1 MKTRNI
7 AWGIGLWLVAALGS
21 TAYAAPPKEYTVDLH
36 DQAPYFTPKRL
47 KVERGSKVT
56 WRNHGPGLSH
66 TVHFTS
72 EAGVARSGPIP
83 PRSEWTFT
91 FTGDAVV
98 RTACEIHPYMY
109 GIVIV
114 GQPSA
119 SLIAATESQAQATP
133 STGAAAAHIIEYPIP
148 VPNSVPGILAIDRQD
163 NIWVTLGGGGWANI
177 AHPPLNNFGR
187 LTADGDF
194 TVYTTPTPASGP
206 SGLLID
212 PGGNVLITE
221 LMGGK
226 IARFNPTRRTVDEI
240 PIPTPT
246 SWPTG
251 LALDRSGNLW
261 FNETKGD
268 KVGRLS
274 PEGALTEFPVP
285 TPGAHPTG
293 MDIDSRG
300 NVWIAER
307 DASKIACLRP
317 DGVFVEYKL
326 PTARAKPAGVAVDRR
341 DRVWFAEREGNQIGV
356 IEDGRIREYPLPTP
370 HAGPF
375 FIAFDRSGLVWF
387 SEVFANQIGVLNP
400 DTGRVVEFWIPTPD
414 SWPGGLAFDSQGALW
429 FTEQLG
435 NKVATI
441 PDPIQALNAALQRGS
456 PSGASSAHTPH

>member
-1 MKTRNI
+1 MQSPNRRGVT
-7 AWGIGLWLVAALGS
+7 AAVLALAVVLPVAAHAG
-21 TAYAAPPKEYTVDLH
+21 PKPKEYTVELR
-36 DQAPYFTPKRL
+36 DQAPYFHPKRL

-56 WRNHGPGLSH
+56 WKNHGPGLAH
-66 TVHFTS
+66 TVYFTS
-72 EAGVARSGPIP
+72 ESGVARSGPIH
-83 PRSEWTFT
+83 PRTEWTFT
-91 FTGDAVV
+91 FAGDAVV
-98 RTACEIHPYMY
+98 RTSCEIHPYMY

-114 GQPSA
+114 GNPPA
-119 SLIAATESQAQATP
+119 SMIAAVESPVKGPLVSSAL
-133 STGAAAAHIIEYPIP
+133 AAHIVEYPIP

-177 AHPPLNNFGR
+177 AHPPLSSFAR

-194 TVYTTPTPASGP
+194 TVYRTPTPASGP
-206 SGLLID
+206 SGLLLD
-212 PGGNVLITE
+212 RKGNVLLTL

-226 IARFNPTRRTVDEI
+226 IARFDPVRSAFEEF
-240 PIPTPT
+240 PIPTPV

-251 LALDRSGNLW
+251 LALDRGGNLW
-261 FNETKGD
+261 FNQTKGD

-274 PEGALTEFPVP
+274 PSGAMVEFPVP

-317 DGVFVEYKL
+317 DGTFIEYDI
-326 PTARAKPAGVAVDRR
+326 PTPRAKPAGIAVDRQ
-341 DRVWFAEREGNQIGV
+341 DRVWFAEREGNHIGV
-356 IEDGRIREYPLPTP
+356 IENGRIREYPLPTP

-375 FIAFDRSGLVWF
+375 FIAIDHQGLVWF

-400 DTGRVVEFWIPTPD
+400 QTGKVVELRVPTPD
-414 SWPGGLAFDSQGALW
+414 SWPGGLAFDSQGGLW

-441 PDPIQALNAALQRGS
+441 PNPTQALHAAME
-456 PSGASSAHTPH
+456 H